1 MQANNKQIE
10 AILKQAWGI
19 AVQRNPML
27 MAKLRPDYDF
37 TRLNEMI
44 RDCLA
49 KGLTLEETCEHAI
62 KELLETARSYS
73 QPSESCDRKPEP
85 AHNL

>member
-1 MQANNKQIE
+1 M
-10 AILKQAWGI
+10 

-27 MAKLRPDYDF
+27 MARLRPDYDF

-44 RDCLA
+44 RDCA
-49 KGLTLEETCEHAI
+49 KGLTSEETCEHAI
-62 KELLETARSYS
+62 KELFETARNHS

-85 AHNL
+85 AHHL